1 MLNDEEKKYLS
12 STRLSVKINYVEIE
26 ENYSDEN
33 IFYYY
38 GKGII
43 ISTINNETYIDK
55 NYYTK
60 DKLIQLLNSIFSC
73 VDTIELILPEEFL
86 SIDIINQ
93 AFYNLTCKTLT
104 IDGKEKVNLEQL
116 IAINNNCDIRELKV
130 PDLEKNITN
139 NKFNFKIIPNINNQF
154 TSKKFKDFVFDDIL
168 HFKNLS
174 IELPLKEDYTD
185 DANKNISE
193 KEDLEK
199 IIDALIDIDT
209 LSITVIDN
217 GKQSIEESLEIID
230 KIEKSIGSKIENIY
244 YITGNRNI
252 DNIEILK
259 TLENDH
265 RVSIMYDKEII
276 CSIDDFI
283 NMRNHINKMVN
294 ELKKFELSPLEKVLY
309 VYDIIKDFY
318 IINHKYMKEK
328 KVSRLIHRIFKVNEL
343 NCQAYAALYSE
354 ILRELKIEATDFNL
368 YSPLVEELFLTS
380 DNHARTMIHLVDNKY
395 KIDGLFS
402 TDVVWDAIKKIKK
415 NYHYEFFLTRISNL
429 KRQYS
434 LDKFHNDIEILF
446 NNISITDLSEKEKQV
461 YERLLN
467 KNNISNEDIENLKK
481 IMKNNI
487 SLKDFLYSLSA
498 VRVAQG
504 RDKKVIKEELVAI
517 VNRTNKKEK
526 FTDKFYN
533 ADEDLKYLDITLPD

>member
-93 AFYNLTCKTLT
+93 TFYNLTCKTLT

>member
-26 ENYSDEN
+26 ENYNDGN

-55 NYYTK
+55 KYYT
-60 DKLIQLLNSIFSC
+60 DEKLIQLLNNIFSC
-73 VDTIELILPEEFL
+73 LDTIELILPEELL
-86 SIDIINQ
+86 SVDIINKT
-93 AFYNLTCKTLT
+93 FYSLTCKTLT
-104 IDGKEKVNLEQL
+104 VEGKEKVNLEQL

-130 PDLEKNITN
+130 PDVEKNITN
-139 NKFNFKIIPNINNQF
+139 NRFNFKIILNINNQF
-154 TSKKFKDFVFDDIL
+154 TSKKFKDFILDDIL

-174 IELPLKEDYTD
+174 IELPLREDYID
-185 DANKNISE
+185 ESNKNISE
-193 KEDLEK
+193 KKDLEK
-199 IIDALIDIDT
+199 IIDALIDIDM
-209 LSITVIDN
+209 LSVTVLDN
-217 GKQSIEESLEIID
+217 GKQSIEESLEIIN
-230 KIEKSIGSKIENIY
+230 KIDNSIGSKIENIY

-259 TLENDH
+259 TLENEH

-283 NMRNHINKMVN
+283 NMRNHINKMLN
-294 ELKKFELSPLEKVLY
+294 EIKKFELSPLEKVLY
-309 VYDIIKDFY
+309 VYDIVKDFY
-318 IINHKYMKEK
+318 IVNHKYMKEK

-368 YSPLVEELFLTS
+368 YSTLVEELFLTS
-380 DNHARTMIHLVDNKY
+380 DNHARTIIHLVDEKY
-395 KIDGLFS
+395 KINGLFCA
-402 TDVVWDAIKKIKK
+402 DVVWDAIKKIKK
-415 NYHYEFFLTRISNL
+415 NYHYEFFLTRILNL
-429 KRQYS
+429 KKQYS

-446 NNISITDLSEKEKQV
+446 SDMSVNNLSEKEKQV

-467 KNNISNEDIENLKK
+467 KNSINDEDIKNLKR

>member
-93 AFYNLTCKTLT
+93 TFYNLTCKTLT

-116 IAINNNCDIRELKV
+116 TAINNNCDIRELKV

-217 GKQSIEESLEIID
+217 GKQSIEESLEIIE

-252 DNIEILK
+252 DNIEALK
-259 TLENDH
+259 TLENEH

-283 NMRNHINKMVN
+283 NMRNHINKMVS
-294 ELKKFELSPLEKVLY
+294 ELKNFELSPLEKVLY

>member
-1 MLNDEEKKYLS
+1 MLNDEEKKYFS

-93 AFYNLTCKTLT
+93 TFYNLTCKTLT

-252 DNIEILK
+252 DNIEGLK

-533 ADEDLKYLDITLPD
+533 ADEDLKYLDITLPN

>member
-1 MLNDEEKKYLS
+1 MLNDEEKKYFS

-93 AFYNLTCKTLT
+93 TFYNLTCKTLT

-252 DNIEILK
+252 DNIEGLK